1 MPEYRLPREKAA
13 RIAVTGAALFAL
25 RLAYA
30 VLLWALTLAHRARC
44 AAAIFFRDAAD
55 IVRLF
60 GMVTMFCFPPLILAQ
75 RALWAAAILFLPAAD
90 NCLLTTLRWD
100 TLPNAARAP
109 LIVLSS

>member
-1 MPEYRLPREKAA
+1 MVYAA
-13 RIAVTGAALFAL
+13 FVCD
-25 RLAYA
+25 
-30 VLLWALTLAHRARC
+30 LTFAHRARC

-60 GMVTMFCFPPLILAQ
+60 GIVTMFCFSLLILAQ

-90 NCLLTTLRWD
+90 NCLLTTLPWD